1 MTVPMQKF
9 REAVFQMLYSY
20 DLSEAH
26 DEAMVRLIM
35 EELAIT
41 KKTALQA
48 QERAQKIRAQLPH
61 IDKLIAEASIS
72 YAFERIQSV
81 ERNVIR
87 LGLYELLYDDEIPP
101 KVAISEALRLA
112 RKFGTKE
119 AAFFVNAILD
129 VHYKKSLGENPDNAL
144 VERSVQE
151 LAESERI
158 TKEAALA
165 PKKNSTD
172 PKEDS

>member
-1 MTVPMQKF
+1 MQKF
-9 REAVFQMLYSY
+9 REAVFQLLYSY
-20 DLSEAH
+20 DLGEAQE
-26 DEAMVRLIM
+26 EAMVRLIM

-41 KKTALQA
+41 KKIALQA
-48 QERAQKIRAQLPH
+48 QERASKVRAKLSE
-61 IDKLIAEASIS
+61 IDKLIAETSIS
-72 YAFERIQSV
+72 YEFERIQSV

-87 LGLYELLYDDEIPP
+87 LGLYELLFDDEIPP

-129 VHYKKSLGENPDNAL
+129 VHYKKSLGEKPDNTL
-144 VERSVQE
+144 LERSAQE

-158 TKEAALA
+158 TLEAALA
-165 PKKNSTD
+165 PKKNPED
-172 PKEDS
+172 QKETP

>member
-20 DLSEAH
+20 DLGEAS
-26 DEAMVRLIM
+26 DDAMIRLIM

-41 KKTALQA
+41 KKTAYQV
-48 QERAQKIRAQLPH
+48 QERVQKIRAHLPQ
-61 IDKLIAEASIS
+61 IDTLIADASVS
-72 YAFERIQSV
+72 YEFERIQSV

-87 LGLYELLYDDEIPP
+87 LGLYELLFDNEIPP

-119 AAFFVNAILD
+119 AASFVNAILD
-129 VHYKKSLGENPDNAL
+129 VHYKRSLGEKPDNNL
-144 VERSVQE
+144 VERSAQE

-158 TKEAALA
+158 TREAALA
-165 PKKNSTD
+165 PKNPSTNNS
-172 PKEDS
+172 EMS